1 MFGQHLL
8 NLTLR
13 HLNMITLDPLEIRM
27 LKELWR
33 WGSIALLF
41 ITIIFP
47 LFFDSNTVLEATPTC
62 YSVARFNKE
71 CSLCGMTRAF
81 IEITNLNL
89 KTATLLNRGSIPLF
103 LIILLNSIFSV
114 GLSLKEFL
122 KRSNN

>member
-1 MFGQHLL
+1 
-8 NLTLR
+8 
-13 HLNMITLDPLEIRM
+13 M

-41 ITIIFP
+41 ITIVFP
-47 LFFDSNTVLEATPTC
+47 LLFDSNTVLEATPTC
-62 YSVARFNKE
+62 YSVSRFNRE

-89 KTATLLNRGSIPLF
+89 KAATLLNSGSIPLF
-103 LIILLNSIFSV
+103 LIILLNSIVSV

>member
-1 MFGQHLL
+1 
-8 NLTLR
+8 
-13 HLNMITLDPLEIRM
+13 MITLDPLEIRM

-89 KTATLLNRGSIPLF
+89 KTATLLNRGSVPLF